1 MLEEIYYWIKGIIC
15 SFCSPNSNS
24 NDYSKDTRYNYSNEY
39 NHLNSNNDSNNY
51 YNRYCNR
58 DCNSNYYSNNEVYQI
73 DNDLHQEMNSY
84 YEALDIIKYSTII
97 SNTKSSSVYLHNNY
111 IYKLV
116 DFPSCYDLYKY
127 CNTID
132 QLEDN
137 SNILYPL
144 EMTYR
149 KTSLIEKYNYI
160 PDCDLFEL
168 ITNYT
173 TTQNEKYKIILS
185 VMEAISQ
192 LHNAGFAHRDIK
204 PENLFYLPN
213 NKILL
218 IDLIMC
224 SRYDDPLHFKGG
236 TVYYASPQI
245 FQENYIEND
254 WRQTDIWSLGIVI
267 YVIQQQFFPW
277 KNSKECDI
285 YLSYKNYDNKQEYW
299 DSIDNKVIS
308 KLLFNSLVINPNERK
323 DINQLI
329 EIFKNEIDISNL

>member
-1 MLEEIYYWIKGIIC
+1 
-15 SFCSPNSNS
+15 
-24 NDYSKDTRYNYSNEY
+24 
-39 NHLNSNNDSNNY
+39 
-51 YNRYCNR
+51 
-58 DCNSNYYSNNEVYQI
+58 
-73 DNDLHQEMNSY
+73 MNSY
-84 YEALDIIKYSTII
+84 YDVLDTINKYSTII
-97 SNTKSSSVYLHNNY
+97 SNTKTSSVYLHNNY

-116 DFPSCYDLYKY
+116 DFPDCCGLYKY
-127 CNTID
+127 CNTIN
-132 QLEDN
+132 QLEDT

-144 EMTYR
+144 EMIYSEN
-149 KTSLIEKYNYI
+149 SLIEKYKYI

-168 ITNYT
+168 IVNYT
-173 TTQNEKYKIILS
+173 LPQKDKYKIILS

-224 SRYDDPLHFKGG
+224 AQYNDPLYFKGG

-254 WRQTDIWSLGIVI
+254 WRKNDIWSLGIVI

-277 KNSKECDI
+277 RNAKNCDI
-285 YLSYKNYDNKQEYW
+285 YLSYTNCDNKQEHW
-299 DSIDNKVIS
+299 DNLIDNKVIS